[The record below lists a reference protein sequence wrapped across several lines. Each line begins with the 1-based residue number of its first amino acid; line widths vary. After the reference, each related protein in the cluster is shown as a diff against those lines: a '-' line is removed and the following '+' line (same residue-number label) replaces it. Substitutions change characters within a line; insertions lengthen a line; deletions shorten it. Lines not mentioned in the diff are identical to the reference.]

1 MEISE
6 LEKTSATTQ
15 DAKMAAGRSK
25 ASIEKITELALASA
39 KKYISKETETVVS
52 VEEDGGEWKVTVEAL
67 ERKSV
72 PDTQDLLGRYEIR
85 ISKNAE
91 LIGWKQKMIRKRS
104 DRMIPA
110 EEEWV
115 ATG

>member
-1 MEISE
+1 M
-6 LEKTSATTQ
+6 EKTRTSTQ
-15 DAKMAAGRSK
+15 DAKMAIGKSK
-25 ASIEKITELALASA
+25 GSIEKITELALALA

-52 VEEDGGEWKVTVEAL
+52 VVEDGGEWKVTVEAL
-67 ERKSV
+67 ERKAI

-85 ISKNAE
+85 INKNEE
-91 LIGWKQKMIRKRS
+91 LIGWKQRMIRKRS

-115 ATG
+115 VTG